1 MYQNDIGNFL
11 YIPETIVREHIIPKD
26 FEKPKIEI
34 GNYYLKWG
42 DKSYG
47 IHQKEISDLK
57 GFIKD
62 AVSFFDTYYELLNRF
77 ERPNY
82 KHKEKR
88 PLLKKLS
95 PYLYLYHRG
104 KNHIISYEL
113 YMKPDGATFIDRV
126 EDIEM
131 VNEGYNDGQSTK
143 GHAQGQYIK
152 SVPTYLR
159 WNLGELL
166 FDRQGVDKRI

>member
-1 MYQNDIGNFL
+1 MYYNDIGDFL
-11 YIPETIVREHIIPKD
+11 YIPETIVKEHISPKD

-34 GNYYLKWG
+34 GNYYLKW
-42 DKSYG
+42 DDNSYG
-47 IHQKEISDLK
+47 IHQKEISDVK

-77 ERPNY
+77 EGHNY

-88 PLLKKLS
+88 HLHKKLS
-95 PYLYLYHRG
+95 PNLYLSHRS

-131 VNEGYNDGQSTK
+131 ANDDLSNK
-143 GHAQGQYIK
+143 GHPQGQHIK
-152 SVPTYLR
+152 SVPTYLK

-166 FDRQGVDKRI
+166 FNRQGVDKSISSP

>member
-77 ERPNY
+77 ERPNH

-104 KNHIISYEL
+104 ENHIISYEL

-131 VNEGYNDGQSTK
+131 VNEGYNDGQSNK

>member
-1 MYQNDIGNFL
+1 M
-11 YIPETIVREHIIPKD
+11 YIPETIVKEHIIPKD

-34 GNYYLKWG
+34 GNYYLKWD

-47 IHQKEISDLK
+47 IHQKEISELK

-77 ERPNY
+77 ERPNV

-88 PLLKKLS
+88 PHHKKLS
-95 PYLYLYHRG
+95 PYLYLSHRS

-131 VNEGYNDGQSTK
+131 VNEGDNDGQPNK
-143 GHAQGQYIK
+143 GHIQGQRIK
-152 SVPTYLR
+152 SVPSYLK

-166 FDRQGVDKRI
+166 FDRQGVNKSI

>member
-1 MYQNDIGNFL
+1 LI
-11 YIPETIVREHIIPKD
+11 IPETIVREHIVPKD

-34 GNYYLKWG
+34 GNYYLKWD

-47 IHQKEISDLK
+47 IHQKEISELK

-62 AVSFFDTYYELLNRF
+62 AVSFFDTYYELLNRL

-82 KHKEKR
+82 KHKEKM
-88 PLLKKLS
+88 PLHKKLS
-95 PYLYLYHRG
+95 PYLYLSHRS

-113 YMKPDGATFIDRV
+113 YMKRDGATFIDRV
-126 EDIEM
+126 EVIEM
-131 VNEGYNDGQSTK
+131 VNDGDNEGLPNK
-143 GHAQGQYIK
+143 GHTQGQHIK
-152 SVPTYLR
+152 SVPSYLK

-166 FDRQGVDKRI
+166 FNRQGFDKSI